1 MIGLTVMQDAL
12 SLAATLE
19 RMAFRKGISVS
30 GRIFMRDRAGAI
42 RRVYREVQENPLL
55 VTKDIREQ
63 QFCWQVK
70 FELDNSDLKNDQ
82 FLQELDFLADE
93 MASVRL

>member
-1 MIGLTVMQDAL
+1 MIGSTVMQDAL

-42 RRVYREVQENPLL
+42 RRVYQEVQENPLL
-55 VTKDIREQ
+55 VTKDICEQ
-63 QFCWQVK
+63 QFC
-70 FELDNSDLKNDQ
+70 
-82 FLQELDFLADE
+82 
-93 MASVRL
+93 